1 MLMKINKMKMFLKTM
16 AQNKELNNNLLLQK
30 MTVKLPKTN
39 LTKINKS
46 FEIIL
51 LRPPNFLVFSVLS
64 FLN

>member
-39 LTKINKS
+39 ET

-51 LRPPNFLVFSVLS
+51 LLPPNFLVFSVLS